1 MTTLKVRI
9 ESMADTL
16 SRAAEAFKSAES
28 GLLTERSSD
37 TLAFGS
43 WEAMHRT
50 LAPKRLEI
58 VRCMAG
64 QGAMTVRDVARAVGR
79 DIKNVHADLDLL
91 AKAGVIN
98 RVQGGGFE
106 FDYDLIHFE
115 FDIKADNAA

>member
-1 MTTLKVRI
+1 MT
-9 ESMADTL
+9 DTL
-16 SRAAEAFKSAES
+16 SRAAEAWKSAELGS
-28 GLLTERSSD
+28 VVAKGED

-58 VRCMAG
+58 VRTMAG

-98 RVQGGGFE
+98 RVSGGFE
-106 FDYDLIHFE
+106 FGYDLIHFE
-115 FDIKADNAA
+115 LDTKGAS